1 MPILPIHR
9 HGSECDGLADA
20 GLRGG
25 QRRQSSVGQGRFR
38 FSVFRLRPAK
48 AGLRRTRRFS
58 VVSSELGSM
67 QASPYPKNA
76 ERGSFVSGISY
87 N

>member
-1 MPILPIHR
+1 MVR
-9 HGSECDGLADA
+9 SVTAWRTQGYEEGSVDSLASA
-20 GLRGG
+20 
-25 QRRQSSVGQGRFR
+25 VGRFR

-67 QASPYPKNA
+67 QASPYPKNV